1 MDRTTLADKRVRAA
15 LADYTVI
22 RLQADDMK
30 GFKELAPFKD
40 VQGLPTYAIFEISE
54 TGKDTEE

>member
-1 MDRTTLADKRVRAA
+1 MERTTLADKRVREA
-15 LADYTVI
+15 LEGYTVI

-40 VQGLPTYAIFEISE
+40 VQGLPAYAIFTLS
-54 TGKDTEE
+54 K